1 MQARLN
7 AHMDTLGKR
16 LRFARQE
23 RKLTQT
29 QLADLSGVKQSDIS
43 KLERGD
49 SQTTTG
55 LVRLASALTC
65 NPEWLDTGDGA
76 IWQTDSPPLIEFD
89 GNPDYP
95 AIRRVKFKLSA
106 GASGFAVEYDDDESA
121 PIVFQRSWFERNG
134 YRPGKLFAVRVA
146 NGSMN
151 PGLFDGD
158 TVVVNT
164 ESVTPRD
171 GAVFAV
177 NYEGEMVI
185 KRLIRD
191 EGQWWL
197 KSDNPDQ
204 QRYPRKKCDEQ
215 SRIIGEI
222 VHKQS
227 EHI

>member
-7 AHMDTLGKR
+7 ARMDTLGKR

-49 SQTTTG
+49 SQTTAG

-65 NPEWLDTGDGA
+65 SPEWLDTGDGA
-76 IWQTDSPPLIEFD
+76 IWQTDSPAVIEFE
-89 GNPDYP
+89 GNPEYP
-95 AIRRVKFKLSA
+95 AIRRVTFKLSA
-106 GASGFAVEYDDDESA
+106 GASGFAVEYQDDDGA
-121 PIVFQRSWFERNG
+121 PIVFQRSWFERNN
-134 YRPGKLFAVRVA
+134 YRPGKLFAVRIA

-164 ESVTPRD
+164 ESTEPKD
-171 GAVFAV
+171 GVVFAV
-177 NYEGEMVI
+177 NYEGEMVV

-204 QRYPRKKCDEQ
+204 QRYPRKKCDEH
-215 SRIIGEI
+215 SKIIGEI

-227 EHI
+227 ERI